1 LSEIVEGD
9 GEPTSPDELEDPEV
23 RKRGTPYTER
33 EYAKRKPIPKY
44 QPFKAIETQCLSAG
58 ASKKNL
64 HTYVLCSGILYG
76 HGEDVFLNYFR
87 VNFRSKGN
95 FLLTIFPNS
104 KLGYKN
110 LIL

>member
-1 LSEIVEGD
+1 
-9 GEPTSPDELEDPEV
+9 V
-23 RKRGTPYTER
+23 RKRGTPYNER

-64 HTYVLCSGILYG
+64 QSYVLCSGILYG

-87 VNFRSKGN
+87 VKFQSKGN
-95 FLLTIFPNS
+95 FFINDFF
-104 KLGYKN
+104 
-110 LIL
+110 LIASLVTRT